1 MSSKSFTKITS
12 SHWGAFEVKVEDGKL
27 ISTQPFQHDANPNDI
42 SNLIPKAVYHK
53 TRVKNPFI
61 RKGWLNGDTH
71 RNRSIG
77 GEDEFVEVSWDE
89 ALNYASDEIDRVRKT
104 YGYSSIFG
112 GSYGWS
118 SAGKFHH
125 AQTQLHRFLNSIGGF
140 VSSFGSYSTA
150 AAQAIVPH
158 IL

>member
-71 RNRSIG
+71 RNRSIR
-77 GEDEFVEVSWDE
+77 GEDEFVEVSDSADGDKTVDTKDPLPQEE
-89 ALNYASDEIDRVRKT
+89 AKSED
-104 YGYSSIFG
+104 
-112 GSYGWS
+112 GSE
-118 SAGKFHH
+118 
-125 AQTQLHRFLNSIGGF
+125 
-140 VSSFGSYSTA
+140 
-150 AAQAIVPH
+150 
-158 IL
+158 